1 MDTDAKRMLEN
12 MVFVGEVSSQN
23 VAGGTVKVVRPDKDN
38 KLTAEL
44 FVLQRGTHASKDYW
58 LPAVGDQV
66 LCIMLPNF
74 SGRGTCDGFVLGAF
88 YSSVDAPPG
97 GAGTSARVLDHPGDL
112 TLNIGGTLT
121 VNAGTL
127 AVRGGGDVV
136 ASGISLA
143 GHVHGGVLPGGAM
156 TAGPQ

>member
-1 MDTDAKRMLEN
+1 MDTDVKKELEN
-12 MVFVGEVSSQN
+12 MVFVGVVSSQN
-23 VAGGTVKVVRPDKDN
+23 AAGGTVKVVRPDKGN

-44 FVLQRGTHASKDYW
+44 FVLQRGTHESKDYW

-74 SGRGTCDGFVLGAF
+74 SGRGTHDGFVIGAF
-88 YSSVDAPPG
+88 YSSTDTPPG
-97 GAGTSARVLDHPGDL
+97 GAGTLSRVLDHPGDL
-112 TLNIGGTLT
+112 TLNVGGTLT
-121 VNAGTL
+121 INAGTL
-127 AVRGGGDVV
+127 AVQGGGDVV

-143 GHVHGGVLPGGAM
+143 GHVHGGVLPGGAT